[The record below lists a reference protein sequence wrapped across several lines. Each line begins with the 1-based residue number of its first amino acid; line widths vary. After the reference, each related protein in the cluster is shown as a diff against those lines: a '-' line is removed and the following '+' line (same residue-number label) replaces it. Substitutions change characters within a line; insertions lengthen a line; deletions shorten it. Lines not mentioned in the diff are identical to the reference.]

1 MPKAL
6 PVTLSIVVIGK
17 LQVLLLPNY
26 SNILIPLLSIS
37 ILPLRNAEVDDISTI
52 ISCYMILYI
61 CITD

>member
-17 LQVLLLPNY
+17 LQELLLPNY

-61 CITD
+61 CITN